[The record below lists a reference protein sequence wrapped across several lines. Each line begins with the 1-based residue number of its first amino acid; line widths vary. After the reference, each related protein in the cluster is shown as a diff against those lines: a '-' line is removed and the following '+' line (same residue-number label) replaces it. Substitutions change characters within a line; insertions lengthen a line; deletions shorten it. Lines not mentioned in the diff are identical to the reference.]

1 MLFFLLHFKMR
12 NRSNDMEKGELC
24 RWILGGWADGGG
36 GATAESSVANVVL
49 CTNRCKRNDGVLM
62 KQEICGGA
70 VDCLFER
77 NKKKGNKV

>member
-1 MLFFLLHFKMR
+1 MQVD
-12 NRSNDMEKGELC
+12 S
-24 RWILGGWADGGG
+24 GWVDVDGGG

-70 VDCLFER
+70 VDFCLFER
-77 NKKKGNKV
+77 NKKKEIKSRSCCELLVVVTVGGLLIE

>member
-1 MLFFLLHFKMR
+1 MQVD
-12 NRSNDMEKGELC
+12 S
-24 RWILGGWADGGG
+24 GWVDGGG

-70 VDCLFER
+70 VDFCLFER

>member
-1 MLFFLLHFKMR
+1 MQVD
-12 NRSNDMEKGELC
+12 S
-24 RWILGGWADGGG
+24 GWADGGG

-77 NKKKGNKV
+77 NKKKEIKSRSCCELLVKVGGLLIE

>member
-1 MLFFLLHFKMR
+1 MTWKKVSCAGGF
-12 NRSNDMEKGELC
+12 
-24 RWILGGWADGGG
+24 WVGGWMVDGGG

-77 NKKKGNKV
+77 NKKKKGNKV